1 MIEFCVGLSSPIAG
15 TLRSKY
21 VPDAY
26 QGAIMNIFRLPLNAV
41 VVSGTYAT
49 DVFDHYKVYGIVSGL
64 FLVAA
69 AALQAT
75 LVMSGRQGKEQEE
88 RKITIDAP
96 VSRLRS
102 SKLGINVLAPSAT
115 LFHRANS

>member
-1 MIEFCVGLSSPIAG
+1 MAVPAICLCCAAASLCFEKILVSFVVIEFCVGLSSPIAG

-26 QGAIMNIFRLPLNAV
+26 QGAILNIFRLPLNAV

-49 DVFDHYKVYGIVSGL
+49 DVLDHYKVFGIVSVL
-64 FLVAA
+64 FLIA

-75 LVMSGRQGKEQEE
+75 LAMGDKGTKEKKQV
-88 RKITIDAP
+88 KKD
-96 VSRLRS
+96 
-102 SKLGINVLAPSAT
+102 
-115 LFHRANS
+115 